1 MIRHAGAFWAETRR
15 PWRRIALFRGLQ
27 CLAVGLL
34 ASSTSPACAQQ
45 QTDYTMQRQTGFTIK
60 QLLSTTTTSAGQ
72 KIVLP
77 KKDAELVASIF
88 EIRPGARLPEHEHPY
103 PRYGYILSG
112 SLRVTDTETGQ
123 SKTIGQE
130 TSFWRRWD
138 GGIPAPTQ
146 ERSRQGC
153 SLSTSYRT
161 ETPTPCCA
169 SRGAVDKAELCRW
182 LFVPYVNGKSSK
194 RWKRRDDWGV
204 NSEWHSSPFTYVW
217 SENET
222 WCHHGI

>member
-45 QTDYTMQRQTGFTIK
+45 QTDYTMQRQTSFTIK

-77 KKDAELVASIF
+77 EKDAELIASIF

-123 SKTIGQE
+123 SKTYRSGDFVLE
-130 TSFWRRWD
+130 AVGRWHT
-138 GGIPAPTQ
+138 GANAGAEPT
-146 ERSRQGC
+146 R
-153 SLSTSYRT
+153 LL
-161 ETPTPCCA
+161 
-169 SRGAVDKAELCRW
+169 VIDI
-182 LFVPYVNGKSSK
+182 VVNGNTNTVLRKS
-194 RWKRRDDWGV
+194 RRSG
-204 NSEWHSSPFTYVW
+204 
-217 SENET
+217 
-222 WCHHGI
+222 